1 MLADAVRL
9 RAVAICLVRRVILSV
24 LFDAS
29 FAQEALKHDEHGLP
43 AGSGYR

>member
-9 RAVAICLVRRVILSV
+9 QAVAICLVRQNSRVILSV

-29 FAQEALKHDEHGLP
+29 FAQEAPE
-43 AGSGYR
+43 A